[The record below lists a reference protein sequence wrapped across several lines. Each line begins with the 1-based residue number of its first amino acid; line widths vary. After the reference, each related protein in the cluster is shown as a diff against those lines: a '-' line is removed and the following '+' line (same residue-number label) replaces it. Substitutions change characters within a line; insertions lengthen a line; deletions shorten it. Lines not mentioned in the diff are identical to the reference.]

1 MESVKGI
8 IDKYGLAN
16 VNDKV
21 NGVTALHSAVAKG
34 SLEMVKL
41 LIENGA
47 SPNTKIGKTLDTY
60 NDNSYEFYVK
70 LLLDPNSRLYRAECS
85 VPENLICLGNR
96 NFLKLRPCNWT
107 GGYKWTTALA
117 LSITL
122 GGFGADR

>member
-47 SPNTKIGKTLDTY
+47 SPNEKIGKTLDTD
-60 NDNSYEFYVK
+60 NDDLYE
-70 LLLDPNSRLYRAECS
+70 LYH
-85 VPENLICLGNR
+85 NI
-96 NFLKLRPCNWT
+96 
-107 GGYKWTTALA
+107 
-117 LSITL
+117 ITL
-122 GGFGADR
+122 IFQISSYHIHLFLWKNPCLQVYWVICAQLCV